1 MRKHIIAGLTLFFTF
16 SIFTTDYA
24 QFNDYAIKFGLQAN
38 GLIPAV
44 EFNNDKLET
53 SFLGRGLVRIELSR
67 LLDLEMSAGYGR
79 LAGNDNLD
87 DYWETELIPFDLR
100 FLFSPVVSDNWNPY
114 VYFGAGYLKWE
125 VKDKPLSPSPFKFIK
140 DNGWDFFIPA
150 GLGFEV
156 ALTDVIALDFSGGY
170 NYTFTDNLN
179 YYNNKDA
186 ALSKSKQNDGYWN
199 GGVGIT
205 LTGESGNSD
214 KDLDGLTKNQEKEI
228 GTDPNKADSDGDG
241 LKDGAEFLTYN
252 TNPLNPDSDEDGLT
266 DSEEVKKYYSDPN
279 STDTDGDGLSDFD
292 EAITY
297 KSDPTKID
305 TDFDRLNDNE
315 EVKYKSD
322 PTNPDTDGDGLKDGA
337 EIKKYKTDPTKSDT
351 DGDGLS
357 DGMEVLKYFTNP
369 LEKDSDNG
377 SVDDKTEVDRGTNP
391 LNPKDDVVLDMTKPV
406 ILKGVTFE
414 TGKAE
419 ITPESEKILE
429 QALNTLIAYPDM
441 KVEIRGY
448 TDNVGRASS
457 NLKLSQRRANA
468 VRNWLIKKGIDP
480 GRIVAKGYG
489 EANPIADNSTP
500 EGRRLNRR
508 IEFVK
513 ISK

>member
-1 MRKHIIAGLTLFFTF
+1 MIKFKTAVSLLLFVCGFY
-16 SIFTTDYA
+16 TTNFA
-24 QFNDYAIKFGLQAN
+24 QFNDYAIKFGVQGN

-53 SFLGRGLVRIELSR
+53 SFLGRGLVRIELTR
-67 LLDLEMSAGYGR
+67 LLDFELGAGYGR
-79 LAGNDNLD
+79 LAGVDYLD
-87 DYWETELIPFDLR
+87 DYWQTDLIPFDTR
-100 FLFSPVVSDNWNPY
+100 ILFSPLISDSWNPY
-114 VYFGAGYLKWE
+114 LYFGIGYLKWE
-125 VKDKPLSPSPFKFIK
+125 VKDKPLSPSPFKYIN
-140 DNGWDFFIPA
+140 DNGWDFFIPG

-156 ALTDVIALDFSGGY
+156 ALSDVIALDFTAGY

-186 ALSKSKQNDGYWN
+186 KGNRQNDGYWN
-199 GGVGIT
+199 GGIGIT
-205 LTGESGNSD
+205 FTGESGSSD
-214 KDLDGLTKNQEKEI
+214 KDIDGLTKDQEKEI
-228 GTDPNKADSDGDG
+228 GTNPNNPDSDGDG

-266 DSEEVKKYYSDPN
+266 DSEEIKKYFSDPN

-322 PTNPDTDGDGLKDGA
+322 PTNPDTDGDNLKDGA
-337 EIKKYKTDPTKSDT
+337 EIKKYKTNPTKADS

-357 DGMEVLKYFTNP
+357 DGDEVLKYFTNP
-369 LEKDSDNG
+369 LSKDTDTG
-377 SVDDKTEVDRGTNP
+377 STDDKTEIERGTNP
-391 LNPKDDVVLDMTKPV
+391 LNPKDDVILDMTKPV
-406 ILKGVTFE
+406 ILEGVTFE

-419 ITPESEKILE
+419 ITPESEKIL
-429 QALNTLIAYPDM
+429 QRALNTLKAYPDM

-448 TDNVGRASS
+448 TDNVGSASS
-457 NLKLSQRRANA
+457 NLKLSQRRADA
-468 VRNWLIKKGIDP
+468 VRNWLIRKGIEP
-480 GRIVAKGYG
+480 SRVFAKGYG
-489 EANPIADNSTP
+489 ESNPIATNNTP

-513 ISK
+513 ISN